1 MHENREVFGRYGIF
15 DSDWHRTEG
24 SGSAGNFISVRR
36 QNPKDFVHAE
46 KLKLFVHIVVILWHG

>member
-24 SGSAGNFISVRR
+24 SGSAGTKVPCAAKIRR
-36 QNPKDFVHAE
+36 ILCMPKS
-46 KLKLFVHIVVILWHG
+46 